1 MIDQLLARYKEQSQA
16 KPDAKMFADM
26 VKQRFMAQ
34 KDKNQAY
41 QAAVA
46 QQNQPWKV

>member
-1 MIDQLLARYKEQSQA
+1 MIDQLLNSYKDQTQA
-16 KPDAKMFADM
+16 KPDAKMFAEM
-26 VKQRFMAQ
+26 LKARLMAQ

-41 QAAVA
+41 QASVA